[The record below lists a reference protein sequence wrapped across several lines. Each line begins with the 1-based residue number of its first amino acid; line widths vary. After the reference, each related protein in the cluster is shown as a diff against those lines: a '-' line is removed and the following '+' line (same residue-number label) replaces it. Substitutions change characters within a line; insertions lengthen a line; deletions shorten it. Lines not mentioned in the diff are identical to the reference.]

1 MLKIIKTLYS
11 KQKTILVCPL
21 IKNACYNKKKLYLH
35 NIFTDCR
42 SNCLQKR
49 GFKLLLYS
57 VTLCATC
64 ELQRPYLSHSCLSA
78 SKVET
83 KQDPNKEK
91 NRNKISVIFLS
102 DSHALFSYTIS
113 LHLNFEFSRE
123 LITNVRSDK
132 ITNQKQQSGVD
143 YIRSKYCK
151 T

>member
-42 SNCLQKR
+42 SKCLQER

-83 KQDPNKEK
+83 KQDPNKK
-91 NRNKISVIFLS
+91 KKTGIKYRLSSFPAATLCFLILFRSIS
-102 DSHALFSYTIS
+102 IS
-113 LHLNFEFSRE
+113 NFPGNS
-123 LITNVRSDK
+123 
-132 ITNQKQQSGVD
+132 
-143 YIRSKYCK
+143 
-151 T
+151 